1 MLQVALLAFALGG
14 APFQEKAVAPPA
26 EATCKQPEIRER
38 MTVVAE
44 DMAIFTQRVQDY
56 INCMEPRID
65 AKRKNAE
72 KMLNEARAVAE
83 ASNADVTALNEYLA
97 KVKAFQF
104 KHKDDK

>member
-1 MLQVALLAFALGG
+1 MVYAALLMFVVGG
-14 APFQEKAVAPPA
+14 VPLQEKSVPPQA
-26 EATCKQPEIRER
+26 AATCKQPEIRER

-65 AKRKNAE
+65 AKRKLAE
-72 KMLNEARAVAE
+72 KMLNDARTEAE
-83 ASNADVTALNEYLA
+83 ASNAEVTALNEYLA